1 MLNVLIEDLIY
12 KNKLNNIINYNNTTL
27 KIFGVFVSI
36 ERSKLH
42 KLKEYPEDIH
52 GCIGYWSDDYSKLNN
67 IIIKEKILQVGNSA
81 FYEDSRRLS
90 FRKSAESDLFTKFK
104 IYYMLLPLEK
114 IDSVSGIMANS
125 NKFDNMNYGLIAQS
139 IDGNKKATYL
149 PEVFKNMEWNDIKIS
164 LINKAGILNNNIVFY
179 AYKTYIEETTLLL
192 HLKTMITYF
201 FNNYYNNFIP
211 YEINTNIKI
220 DITQDVR
227 NIASMLD
234 IYDIVNED
242 VKLKI
247 WDNVKYYINEY
258 NKDAIKMRQ
267 SSAFLLLLLNK
278 LLKENINNADKQL
291 IETMMINI
299 KQNLY
304 NQIDELESKFELGEV
319 LMALSIIDKTNNKLD
334 NQINKII
341 NIIGN
346 QKEVDD
352 IFQYNWLC
360 KFILEYDNYK
370 KSYKLFEL
378 LMKKISIIMLY
389 IDEKYETNYIA
400 VLFECLS
407 SLIFVGINNLLE
419 IEYNKYINKIEQL
432 ILIII
437 QRKNKQYHLFEFI
450 NGNIRIDIT
459 GHILN
464 GLNYMEQYYN
474 KFIKLSKDKIY
485 YKNLYVQSGGTINK
499 YIYKTLKKIKLRC
512 IGLNCI

>member
-1 MLNVLIEDLIY
+1 ME
-12 KNKLNNIINYNNTTL
+12 NKICDNNCN
-27 KIFGVFVSI
+27 
-36 ERSKLH
+36 
-42 KLKEYPEDIH
+42 
-52 GCIGYWSDDYSKLNN
+52 
-67 IIIKEKILQVGNSA
+67 
-81 FYEDSRRLS
+81 
-90 FRKSAESDLFTKFK
+90 
-104 IYYMLLPLEK
+104 
-114 IDSVSGIMANS
+114 
-125 NKFDNMNYGLIAQS
+125 
-139 IDGNKKATYL
+139 
-149 PEVFKNMEWNDIKIS
+149 
-164 LINKAGILNNNIVFY
+164 
-179 AYKTYIEETTLLL
+179 
-192 HLKTMITYF
+192 
-201 FNNYYNNFIP
+201 
-211 YEINTNIKI
+211 
-220 DITQDVR
+220 
-227 NIASMLD
+227 
-234 IYDIVNED
+234 
-242 VKLKI
+242 
-247 WDNVKYYINEY
+247 